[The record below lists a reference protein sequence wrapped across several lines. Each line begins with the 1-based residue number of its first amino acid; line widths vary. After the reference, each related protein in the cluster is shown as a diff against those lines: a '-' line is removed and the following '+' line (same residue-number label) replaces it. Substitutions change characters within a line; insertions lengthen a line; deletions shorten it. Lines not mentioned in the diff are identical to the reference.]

1 MSETND
7 ERLPNIHH
15 GEVLREEFLIPLGL
29 SQYRLA
35 KEIGVT
41 KARISSIC
49 SGKRAVTA
57 DTAVRLAAFFGT
69 SSSFWLGL
77 QADCDT
83 EEAANT
89 LTEELAR
96 IHRFEQKAA

>member
-1 MSETND
+1 
-7 ERLPNIHH
+7 
-15 GEVLREEFLIPLGL
+15 
-29 SQYRLA
+29 
-35 KEIGVT
+35 
-41 KARISSIC
+41 
-49 SGKRAVTA
+49 
-57 DTAVRLAAFFGT
+57 VRLAAFFGT

-89 LTEELAR
+89 LAEELAR